1 MNMLF
6 YRYGSICEPDIIST
20 FSSFGLTVIE
30 EKTEIYNKHISNSS
44 RVELVRKLLESHKP
58 VFVFTINFFS
68 AIAELCHIYGIPYL
82 SWSVD
87 CPVMDYFDKAMLYR
101 TNRIFLFDYEQYKLF
116 HPYNPDCVF
125 YLPLASSITR
135 FDSVIK
141 TISAKERLAY
151 SSDISFVGSL
161 YSEKNHYK
169 KIAKLS
175 DYAKGYIDG
184 IADSALKIYGYNVIE
199 DSITDTLVEEFIQAE
214 ALPSH
219 FSSNH
224 VIFDANKYAIAHQY
238 IGYHV
243 AELERIKTLNTL
255 AKEFKVDLYTA
266 SDSTPL
272 HCVTVHPPIKS
283 MYEMPKVFHCSKINL
298 NMTIKPIKSGL
309 PLRIFDIMGCGGF
322 LMTNYQSEL
331 ADYFDIGTDIE
342 CYSSL
347 EELIDKCAY
356 YLTHDEIRNEIAL
369 HGYQKVKTHHTLE
382 HRISEM
388 IKFTIQNM

>member
-20 FSSFGLTVIE
+20 FSSLGVSVIE
-30 EKTEIYNKHISNSS
+30 EKTEIYDKHISNSS
-44 RVELVRKLLESHKP
+44 RVELIRNLLENHKP
-58 VFVFTINFFS
+58 VFVFTINFFPV
-68 AIAELCHIYGIPYL
+68 IAELCHIYGILYL

-87 CPVMDYFDKAMLYR
+87 CPVMDYFDKAILYD

-125 YLPLASSITR
+125 YLPLASATTR
-135 FDSVIK
+135 FDSV
-141 TISAKERLAY
+141 TRAISSKERQTY

-161 YSEKNHYK
+161 YSEKNHLRTLN
-169 KIAKLS
+169 KLS
-175 DYAKGYIDG
+175 AYAHGYIDG
-184 IADSALKIYGYNVIE
+184 ISDAALKIYGYNVIE
-199 DSITDTLVEEFIQAE
+199 DAITDTLVQEFIQAE
-214 ALPSH
+214 TLPSR
-219 FSSNH
+219 FSSEHFICN
-224 VIFDANKYAIAHQY
+224 ANKYAIAHQY

-255 AKEFKVDLYTA
+255 AKQFNVDLYTA

-272 HCVTVHPPIKS
+272 NSVKVHTPIES
-283 MYEMPKVFHCSKINL
+283 LYCMPKIFRCSKINL

-309 PLRIFDIMGCGGF
+309 PLRVFDIIGCSGF

-331 ADYFDIGTDIE
+331 ADYFDIGVDVE

-347 EELIDKCAY
+347 DELIDKCAY
-356 YLTHDEIRNEIAL
+356 YLAHDEIREKIAIQ
-369 HGYQKVKTHHTLE
+369 GYQKIKKHHTLE

-388 IKFTIQNM
+388 IKLTLQNM

>member
-30 EKTEIYNKHISNSS
+30 EKTEIYDKHISNTS
-44 RVELVRKLLESHKP
+44 RVELLRKLLESHKP
-58 VFVFTINFFS
+58 VFVFTINFYPVIS
-68 AIAELCHIYGIPYL
+68 ELCHIYGIPYL

-87 CPVMDYFDKAMLYR
+87 CPVMDYFDKAIQYS

-116 HPYNPDCVF
+116 HPYNPDCIF

-141 TISAKERLAY
+141 TISAKERQAY

-169 KIAKLS
+169 KITNLS
-175 DYAKGYIDG
+175 DYARGYIDG
-184 IADSALKIYGYNVIE
+184 IADAALKIYGYNVIE
-199 DSITDTLVEEFIQAE
+199 DAITDTLVEEFIQAK

-219 FSSNH
+219 FSSDH

-272 HCVTVHPPIKS
+272 HGVTVHPPIKS
-283 MYEMPKVFHCSKINL
+283 MYEMPKAFHCSKINL

-356 YLTHDEIRNEIAL
+356 YLTHDEIRKEIAL
-369 HGYQKVKTHHTLE
+369 QGYQKVKACHTLE
-382 HRISEM
+382 QRISEM
-388 IKFTIQNM
+388 IKLTLQNM